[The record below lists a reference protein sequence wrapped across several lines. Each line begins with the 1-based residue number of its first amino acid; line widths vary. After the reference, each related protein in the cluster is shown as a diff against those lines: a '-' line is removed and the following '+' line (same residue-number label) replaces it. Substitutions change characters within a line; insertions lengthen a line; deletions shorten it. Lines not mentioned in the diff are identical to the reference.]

1 MAVFEY
7 VALDLKGKKVR
18 GFVEAGT
25 PREAREKVRELQL
38 SPLEII
44 ISREIL
50 KRKRVEKRISREDLA
65 LMTRQL
71 SSLLK
76 SGVPLVE
83 AINSLGKEFSGH
95 PLEKILADIS
105 SELKGGKSFSEALKI
120 HSQIFPPFY
129 INMVRTAEETGE
141 LDRVLNRVATLLFRE
156 VSFQNK
162 VKNALA
168 YPMVVLGVG
177 SIVLF
182 VLLWKVVP
190 SLSKLFEEFNYPLPL
205 ITQFLIDFS
214 EISRRWGVW
223 ILGSLIMLILLFL
236 FFHRKW
242 GEKLEEIK
250 FRIPLLGKIFQR
262 ITLTNFSFLLS
273 SLLKGGVPFLEA
285 LSLTRPILKPSSLRK
300 FMEEV
305 EKKVRKGESFS
316 QALKGNSFF
325 PSLLLRM
332 VEVGEKG
339 GNLEEMLEESS
350 RIYEE
355 ETEFILHRFI
365 LLLEPMVILGIGAIV
380 GFIVISVL
388 LPIFEIN
395 EILLKK

>member
-177 SIVLF
+177 M
-182 VLLWKVVP
+182 
-190 SLSKLFEEFNYPLPL
+190 
-205 ITQFLIDFS
+205 DFS
-214 EISRRWGVW
+214 
-223 ILGSLIMLILLFL
+223 
-236 FFHRKW
+236 
-242 GEKLEEIK
+242 
-250 FRIPLLGKIFQR
+250 P
-262 ITLTNFSFLLS
+262 FLLTQI
-273 SLLKGGVPFLEA
+273 
-285 LSLTRPILKPSSLRK
+285 LS
-300 FMEEV
+300 M
-305 EKKVRKGESFS
+305 
-316 QALKGNSFF
+316 
-325 PSLLLRM
+325 
-332 VEVGEKG
+332 
-339 GNLEEMLEESS
+339 
-350 RIYEE
+350 
-355 ETEFILHRFI
+355 
-365 LLLEPMVILGIGAIV
+365 
-380 GFIVISVL
+380 
-388 LPIFEIN
+388 
-395 EILLKK
+395 